1 MAVRNKIDK
10 EAVFKLFS
18 KGKTAADVA
27 KELGYPSSTMRVY
40 RSKWEGDV
48 LERAKSISSIKTE
61 EITVAK
67 DERISD
73 ENFSVKPEKEEITT
87 KISDVLVAKDERK
100 NDKSWLILI
109 NIGLMKI
116 YSISSVFS
124 VLTQMHDIQIV
135 AFCVAIVVVFAPL
148 IMLIQNVSS
157 TLRIYAIMI
166 MLIVF
171 AIQVLFS
178 AINFNIKV
186 SHEFMASV
194 TQVTS
199 LQKSNFVLT
208 MAFLMPILEL
218 LFEIVYLKIK
228 YPDDNTDYS

>member
-10 EAVFKLFS
+10 EAVFNLFS

-48 LERAKSISSIKTE
+48 LERAKNISSIKTE
-61 EITVAK
+61 EITLAE

-73 ENFSVKPEKEEITT
+73 DNFAVKSDKEEVTS
-87 KISDVLVAKDERK
+87 KISDVLVTKDERK
-100 NDKSWLILI
+100 SDKSWLILI

-124 VLTQMHDIQIV
+124 VLIQMHDIHFV

-148 IMLIQNVSS
+148 IMLIQNVNNS
-157 TLRIYAIMI
+157 LRIYAILI

-178 AINFNIKV
+178 AINFNMKV
-186 SHEFMASV
+186 SNEFIASV
-194 TQVTS
+194 SQVTS

-228 YPDDNTDYS
+228 YPNDDNYHS

>member
-1 MAVRNKIDK
+1 MAIRNKIDK
-10 EAVFKLFS
+10 EAVFNLFS

-27 KELGYPSSTMRVY
+27 KELGYPSSTMRMY
-40 RSKWEGDV
+40 RSQWEATILDK
-48 LERAKSISSIKTE
+48 ANAISSIKTE
-61 EITVAK
+61 EVTIAE

-73 ENFSVKPEKEEITT
+73 DNFTVKSEKEEVTR
-87 KISDVLVAKDERK
+87 KISGVLVAKDERK
-100 NDKSWLILI
+100 SDKAWLILI

-124 VLTQMHDIQIV
+124 VLIQMHDIQFV

-148 IMLIQNVSS
+148 IMLIQNVNKS
-157 TLRIYAIMI
+157 LRIYAILI

-178 AINFNIKV
+178 AINFNMKV
-186 SHEFMASV
+186 SIEFIASV
-194 TQVTS
+194 SQVTS

-228 YPDDNTDYS
+228 YPNDDNHHS